1 MFTIALIGPD
11 GAGKTA
17 ISRRIIESI
26 PLRLKYLYM
35 GVNVDSS
42 NRMLPTTRLAAAF
55 KRAFGK
61 KIERNRPPTLAQKR
75 STPDGIPRRLLDGLR
90 AGLRLG
96 NRLGEEGYRQC
107 LTWLYLWQGYI
118 VLYDRHFF
126 FDYYAYD
133 IAPQGKN
140 HPLSRRIH
148 GFFLQHIYPKP
159 ELVIYLDAPA
169 EVLFS
174 RKGEGT
180 IEDLDR
186 RRKEYLLAGKHVRHF
201 IIVDATQ
208 SMEQVTNQVSNAI
221 LSFYQA
227 RKNKQTGRFGQTL

>member
-26 PLRLKYLYM
+26 PLRVKYLYM

-55 KRAFGK
+55 KRASGRKIGWKGPPIPTQK
-61 KIERNRPPTLAQKR
+61 KSAP
-75 STPDGIPRRLLDGLR
+75 SGIFRRVLGGLR
-90 AGLRLG
+90 SGLRLG

-107 LTWLYLWQGYI
+107 LTWLYLWQGYM

-148 GFFLQHIYPKP
+148 GFFLQNIYPKP
-159 ELVIYLDAPA
+159 DLVIFLDAPA

-180 IEDLDR
+180 IEDLER
-186 RRKEYLLAGKHVRHF
+186 RRKEYLQAGEHVPHF
-201 IIVDATQ
+201 IVVDATQ
-208 SMEQVTNQVSNAI
+208 SMEQVTNKVADVI
-221 LSFYQA
+221 LNFDQA
-227 RKNKQTGRFGQTL
+227 RKNKRAGRFRQTL